1 MKKWLRV
8 CLQTVCHQFCFMRC
22 SEVIVSFCEVIPTN
36 TKTLVCSTSVSVMK
50 ACFSSRQS
58 SSDLACFV
66 RFEKVNVYT
75 TSNYREKFK
84 APTSFCF
91 VLKVS
96 HSLWTVSCLQGC
108 THFFFLLVWC
118 AKVTEGWICWWTQQF
133 PCVKDSSWDANFT
146 LLKWLQNQKQSLES
160 MQSAKKKRKDN
171 NWRSQLYVKVKTSLK
186 ERT

>member
-8 CLQTVCHQFCFMRC
+8 CLQTVCHQFCFTRC

-75 TSNYREKFK
+75 ASNYREKFK

-133 PCVKDSSWDANFT
+133 PCVKVKIHPGMQT
-146 LLKWLQNQKQSLES
+146 SLCLS
-160 MQSAKKKRKDN
+160 GYRIKNRVWNPCRVQKKKEKITIEGV
-171 NWRSQLYVKVKTSLK
+171 SFTSKL
-186 ERT
+186 RHH